1 MCPSLIKPEEFIDIV
16 GDSMQKTELQIPKP
30 LMSPE
35 QVSQIHSIR
44 GVYDFKGTVKGS
56 DTMSWT
62 ILLDD
67 LDEIDK
73 PVYSRVLFVHKV
85 KSIFDSLKYIDENT
99 QTIGVAAP
107 IEKAIEF
114 ATEATKRGV
123 MRLPLIGRMLN
134 FEMPWDG
141 IFLFDRLVKWNTYGG
156 PLR

>member
-1 MCPSLIKPEEFIDIV
+1 
-16 GDSMQKTELQIPKP
+16 
-30 LMSPE
+30 
-35 QVSQIHSIR
+35 
-44 GVYDFKGTVKGS
+44 
-56 DTMSWT
+56 MSWT

-73 PVYSRVLFVHKV
+73 PVYSRVLFAHKV
-85 KSIFDSLKYIDENT
+85 KSIMDSLKYIDENT
-99 QTIGVAAP
+99 QTIGIAAP
-107 IEKAIEF
+107 TGKAIEF

>member
-1 MCPSLIKPEEFIDIV
+1 MDRTPSKKPFSYNSGSRCERPRDITAV
-16 GDSMQKTELQIPKP
+16 AAPRSL
-30 LMSPE
+30 
-35 QVSQIHSIR
+35 
-44 GVYDFKGTVKGS
+44 
-56 DTMSWT
+56 SWT

-67 LDEIDK
+67 LDEVDK

-99 QTIGVAAP
+99 QTIGIAAP
-107 IEKAIEF
+107 TEKAIDF